1 MIVVEQRIPRTA
13 LAIVA
18 GAALGVAG
26 ALMQGLTRNPLAD
39 PGLLGVSDGASF
51 AMTVAVVFLP
61 ITSLFGYIWFSFL
74 GAVLAT
80 LAVYAL
86 GSGRRGASPLT
97 LTLAGV
103 SIGAVLSG
111 LTTTLSILNAQ
122 TFMTLRAWEAGSLA
136 DRGWDIVLPV
146 TGFVLLGLGLSF
158 AAAPRI
164 ERCRVG

>member
-18 GAALGVAG
+18 GVAG
-26 ALMQGLTRNPLAD
+26 ALMQGLTPNPLAD

-136 DRGWDIVLPV
+136 DRGWDIVPV

>member
-1 MIVVEQRIPRTA
+1 M
-13 LAIVA
+13 
-18 GAALGVAG
+18 
-26 ALMQGLTRNPLAD
+26 
-39 PGLLGVSDGASF
+39 
-51 AMTVAVVFLP
+51 
-61 ITSLFGYIWFSFL
+61 
-74 GAVLAT
+74 LAT

>member
-1 MIVVEQRIPRTA
+1 MVEQRIPRTA

-18 GAALGVAG
+18 GVAG
-26 ALMQGLTRNPLAD
+26 ALMQGLTPNPLAD

-51 AMTVAVVFLP
+51 AMTVAVVLP

>member
-1 MIVVEQRIPRTA
+1 MVEQRIPRTA

-18 GAALGVAG
+18 GVAG
-26 ALMQGLTRNPLAD
+26 ALMQGLTPNPLAD

-97 LTLAGV
+97 LTLAGC
-103 SIGAVLSG
+103 
-111 LTTTLSILNAQ
+111 
-122 TFMTLRAWEAGSLA
+122 RAS
-136 DRGWDIVLPV
+136 
-146 TGFVLLGLGLSF
+146 
-158 AAAPRI
+158 PR
-164 ERCRVG
+164 RCRF